1 MILTT
6 RAVMSASLPRV
17 FEDVDGNGDVRPV
30 EVPTHLNKI
39 GGEFDAE
46 ELSAI
51 ATTTV
56 CTAAPAVSQRPRH
69 AASHAQGST
78 LCAGKEDRS

>member
-39 GGEFDAE
+39 GGEFDAD
-46 ELSAI
+46 ELSAV

-56 CTAAPAVSQRPRH
+56 RAACCWSYLGCRVAKCSLLTAAV
-69 AASHAQGST
+69 
-78 LCAGKEDRS
+78 

>member
-1 MILTT
+1 
-6 RAVMSASLPRV
+6 MSASLPRV

-39 GGEFDAE
+39 GGEFDAD
-46 ELSAI
+46 ELSAV

-56 CTAAPAVSQRPRH
+56 RAPRMLLLLLLLHCRVCGTACQQQQLPSCRQRR
-69 AASHAQGST
+69 
-78 LCAGKEDRS
+78 